1 MSVLGNPHLAAAG
14 IACDT
19 PWSSGAGSSD
29 RKKKMSILSKELLNL
44 SASGRDT
51 FPSLSF
57 LFKTL
62 DRTKADVRAQ
72 QSLSFPTTSCQRTK
86 C

>member
-1 MSVLGNPHLAAAG
+1 MCLYLATHILLQLGLLVTLHGAQEWAHLTG
-14 IACDT
+14 
-19 PWSSGAGSSD
+19 
-29 RKKKMSILSKELLNL
+29 KKMSILSKELLNL

-72 QSLSFPTTSCQRTK
+72 QSLSFPPMSCQRTK